1 MQASRNPAKSRPL
14 SANVKRLMRLARA
27 SPKNDS
33 IIVLQREFTAREYAY
48 CHKQGNLFMEAASM
62 GIGMEEFAPLFM
74 TSQLAGVFDVSF
86 AAACGIENDELS
98 NLLRIPILLKSPETI
113 VKTKACFFHRHI
125 TRKRSGFRQ
134 LCRNCPRSRTGISTS

>member
-62 GIGMEEFAPLFM
+62 GIGMEELF
-74 TSQLAGVFDVSF
+74 
-86 AAACGIENDELS
+86 
-98 NLLRIPILLKSPETI
+98 
-113 VKTKACFFHRHI
+113 
-125 TRKRSGFRQ
+125 
-134 LCRNCPRSRTGISTS
+134 STSALRRRAVLRTTSFPICLGYPSC

>member
-1 MQASRNPAKSRPL
+1 M
-14 SANVKRLMRLARA
+14 
-27 SPKNDS
+27 
-33 IIVLQREFTAREYAY
+33 LQREFTAREYAY

-98 NLLRIPILLKSPETI
+98 NLLRICICLI
-113 VKTKACFFHRHI
+113 
-125 TRKRSGFRQ
+125 
-134 LCRNCPRSRTGISTS
+134 